1 MCIFTCTHT
10 YIHIYTYIYECSEN
24 ERDRDTHLFLFI
36 LNLKIQTLFLFAATT
51 YFAPKSHKKKTEYTL
66 ANTKICTDSK
76 SKIRAQHQEVTLR
89 T

>member
-51 YFAPKSHKKKTEYTL
+51 YFAPKAQKKKPSTHWQTPKY
-66 ANTKICTDSK
+66 
-76 SKIRAQHQEVTLR
+76 AQIVNQKFEHSTR
-89 T
+89 K